1 MKNDSLAFLFVLPV
15 LESLPVLLLLA
26 VLSPRTRQGEMLLK
40 LLALVM
46 AGRRASWLE
55 LSELSVLLHG
65 RGSPCRGSVSVSE
78 LLCRLAPD
86 RLALNL
92 SKQKVFYSSRFNFT
106 VLLYVLTF
114 NPHYQ
119 CKLCF
124 LKKKRKKRNKTQT
137 RKYTK
142 YFGKTNN
149 SQQTFPKQV
158 LYFNY
163 SLLKHWQLSF
173 FKIIFTKHET
183 VSTKICFFYLTES
196 SILIFCLFPHESLAR
211 KPIKQKLSWA
221 AKEQILRSPLLVP
234 YEQIKGP
241 WMGPS

>member
-1 MKNDSLAFLFVLPV
+1 MNNYTLAFVFLLPV

-92 SKQKVFYSSRFNFT
+92 SKQKVFYSS
-106 VLLYVLTF
+106 
-114 NPHYQ
+114 
-119 CKLCF
+119 CF
-124 LKKKRKKRNKTQT
+124 HLQYCCMCSPSPFFKKRNKTQT
-137 RKYTK
+137 KKYTT
-142 YFGKTNN
+142 YFGKSNN

-158 LYFNY
+158 LYF
-163 SLLKHWQLSF
+163 KIFQL
-173 FKIIFTKHET
+173 FTT
-183 VSTKICFFYLTES
+183 
-196 SILIFCLFPHESLAR
+196 
-211 KPIKQKLSWA
+211 
-221 AKEQILRSPLLVP
+221 
-234 YEQIKGP
+234 
-241 WMGPS
+241 

>member
-1 MKNDSLAFLFVLPV
+1 MKNYSLAFLFLLPV

-92 SKQKVFYSSRFNFT
+92 SKQKVFYSSCFN
-106 VLLYVLTF
+106 LQY
-114 NPHYQ
+114 
-119 CKLCF
+119 CF
-124 LKKKRKKRNKTQT
+124 MCLPSIHTI
-137 RKYTK
+137 
-142 YFGKTNN
+142 
-149 SQQTFPKQV
+149 
-158 LYFNY
+158 
-163 SLLKHWQLSF
+163 SL
-173 FKIIFTKHET
+173 
-183 VSTKICFFYLTES
+183 
-196 SILIFCLFPHESLAR
+196 
-211 KPIKQKLSWA
+211 
-221 AKEQILRSPLLVP
+221 
-234 YEQIKGP
+234 
-241 WMGPS
+241 

>member
-1 MKNDSLAFLFVLPV
+1 MKNYSLAFLLLLPV

-92 SKQKVFYSSRFNFT
+92 SKQKVFYS
-106 VLLYVLTF
+106 
-114 NPHYQ
+114 
-119 CKLCF
+119 CF
-124 LKKKRKKRNKTQT
+124 HLQ
-137 RKYTK
+137 YCCMC
-142 YFGKTNN
+142 
-149 SQQTFPKQV
+149 SP
-158 LYFNY
+158 
-163 SLLKHWQLSF
+163 
-173 FKIIFTKHET
+173 
-183 VSTKICFFYLTES
+183 
-196 SILIFCLFPHESLAR
+196 SIHTI
-211 KPIKQKLSWA
+211 
-221 AKEQILRSPLLVP
+221 
-234 YEQIKGP
+234 
-241 WMGPS
+241 

>member
-1 MKNDSLAFLFVLPV
+1 MKNYSLAFLLLLPV

-92 SKQKVFYSSRFNFT
+92 SKQKVFYS
-106 VLLYVLTF
+106 
-114 NPHYQ
+114 
-119 CKLCF
+119 CF
-124 LKKKRKKRNKTQT
+124 HLQYCCMCSPSIHTISVCFFFFQEIKRKQESTRNILENQT
-137 RKYTK
+137 IHSRP
-142 YFGKTNN
+142 FQNRWRI
-149 SQQTFPKQV
+149 SRP
-158 LYFNY
+158 FNY

-173 FKIIFTKHET
+173 FKMIFTKHE
-183 VSTKICFFYLTES
+183 SE
-196 SILIFCLFPHESLAR
+196 H
-211 KPIKQKLSWA
+211 
-221 AKEQILRSPLLVP
+221 
-234 YEQIKGP
+234 
-241 WMGPS
+241 